1 MPRTAHHATAADGT
15 PIYWN
20 SLGRGSP
27 PVVLTDGI
35 GCAGFIWRALRPVLA
50 EDRRVI
56 HWNYRGHG
64 ASGAPR
70 SPARMTVGDCAEDL
84 AAVLAD
90 AREPRAVVVGHSMG
104 VQVALELHRRHP
116 ERVAGLVLA
125 LGAPG
130 RLLETF
136 GNSPRAHAAFPW
148 ARDLILRHPELA
160 RVAFRTLIPTEFAVD
175 YALEH
180 EVDRT
185 RVDRADMQRYF
196 DDLAQVDP
204 ALFVRL
210 LSSAAEHDATP
221 HLPRVDVPVLVL
233 GGEKD
238 TFTPLRLSRQM
249 ADALPDARLV
259 VIPGGTH
266 VGILEAQELVARSI
280 REFLAE
286 RVPVAAPAPA
296 HARATPAPPPP
307 RAEPRRRTAR
317 SPRTRR

>member
-1 MPRTAHHATAADGT
+1 MARTAHHATAADGT
-15 PIYWN
+15 PIYW
-20 SLGRGSP
+20 SSTGRGSP
-27 PVVLTDGI
+27 AVVLTDGI
-35 GCAGFIWRALRPVLA
+35 GCAGWIWRALRPKLA

-56 HWNYRGHG
+56 HWNYRAHG

-70 SPARMTVGDCAEDL
+70 SPARMTLVDCAEDL

-90 AREPRAVVVGHSMG
+90 AREPRAVIVAHSMG

-130 RLLETF
+130 RLLDAF
-136 GNSPRAHAAFPW
+136 RDSPAAKLAFPW

-160 RVAFRTLIPTEFAVD
+160 RAAFRTLIPTQFAVD
-175 YALEH
+175 YALQH

-204 ALFVRL
+204 TLFVRL
-210 LSSAAEHDATP
+210 LHSASDHDATP
-221 HLPRVDVPVLVL
+221 HLPKVRVPTLVI

-238 TFTPLRLSRQM
+238 TFTPLRLSREM
-249 ADALPDARLV
+249 AEAIPGARLLV
-259 VIPGGTH
+259 LRGGTH
-266 VGILEAQELVARSI
+266 VGLLEAQELVE
-280 REFLAE
+280 REVRAFLAE
-286 RVPVAAPAPA
+286 
-296 HARATPAPPPP
+296 ATPVEPAASRARP
-307 RAEPRRRTAR
+307 RARDTTRR
-317 SPRTRR
+317 PRTRR